1 MIKFINFKTLMSKD
15 DNLNLFLLHCECLLK
30 LIKSKK
36 KFTNEEIL
44 FINNTINNIF
54 NNYNNIDK
62 NVKLKVS
69 CIKSTN
75 DELKLYYYVDL
86 KFVDDMSFNFIECLI
101 NLDNKLQYLIA
112 RNDNNE

>member
-54 NNYNNIDK
+54 NNYNKIDK
-62 NVKLKVS
+62 HTKLKIS
-69 CIKSTN
+69 CIQSTN
-75 DELKLYYYVDL
+75 AELNLYYYVDL
-86 KFVDDMSFNFIECLI
+86 KFVNDISFDFIECLI
-101 NLDNKLQYLIA
+101 NLDNKLQYLI
-112 RNDNNE
+112 RNEEIN